1 MENGKTPK
9 AKKPIYKRI
18 WFWIVVVIVVAV
30 IGSALGG
37 GGKDKDKDSSDSK
50 STATSKSSSQAK
62 TSSSSSSSSSSSEKP
77 KSGWTQEIYDSITSA
92 QTNFNDDGTMTYSGG
107 TSYAEIEAKVGK
119 PDTTSESSI
128 GDQTTVLA
136 NWTSI
141 SWLKGETQS
150 ITIQYDKATGQIT
163 SKSKFNS

>member
-1 MENGKTPK
+1 MKNGKTPK

-18 WFWIVVVIVVAV
+18 WFWVVVVIVVAV

-62 TSSSSSSSSSSSEKP
+62 TSSSSSEKP

-92 QTNFNDDGTMTYSGG
+92 QTNINDDGTMSYSGG
-107 TSYAEIEAKVGK
+107 TPYAEIEAKVGK

-128 GDQTTVLA
+128 GNQTIVTV

-150 ITIQYDKATGQIT
+150 ITIQYDKASGQVT

>member
-1 MENGKTPK
+1 MHEEERIN
-9 AKKPIYKRI
+9 KRLCKFFI
-18 WFWIVVVIVVAV
+18 EIFEFTDEQLAAIDFQI
-30 IGSALGG
+30 
-37 GGKDKDKDSSDSK
+37 
-50 STATSKSSSQAK
+50 
-62 TSSSSSSSSSSSEKP
+62 P
-77 KSGWTQEIYDSITSA
+77 MTQEIYDSITSA
-92 QTNFNDDGTMTYSGG
+92 QTNINDDGTMSYSGG
-107 TSYAEIEAKVGK
+107 TPYAEIEAKVGK

-128 GDQTTVLA
+128 GNQTIVTV

>member
-37 GGKDKDKDSSDSK
+37 SGKDKDKDSSDSK

-62 TSSSSSSSSSSSEKP
+62 TSSSSSEKP
-77 KSGWTQEIYDSITSA
+77 KSGWTQEIYDSVVSA
-92 QTNFNDDGTMTYSGG
+92 KTNFNDDGTMAYSGG
-107 TSYAEIEAKVGK
+107 TPFAEIEAKVGK
-119 PDTTSESSI
+119 PDTTSESSV

-141 SWLKGETQS
+141 SWTKGETQS

>member
-1 MENGKTPK
+1 MKNGKTPK

-30 IGSALGG
+30 IGSAIGG

-62 TSSSSSSSSSSSEKP
+62 ASSSSSEKP

-92 QTNFNDDGTMTYSGG
+92 QTNINDDGTMSYSGG
-107 TSYAEIEAKVGK
+107 TPYAEIAAKVGK

-128 GDQTTVLA
+128 GNQTIVTV

>member
-1 MENGKTPK
+1 MKNGKTPK

-18 WFWIVVVIVVAV
+18 WFWVVVVIVVAV

-50 STATSKSSSQAK
+50 STATSKSTSQAK
-62 TSSSSSSSSSSSEKP
+62 ASSSSSEKP

-92 QTNFNDDGTMTYSGG
+92 QTNINDDGTMSYSGG
-107 TSYAEIEAKVGK
+107 TPFAEIEAKVGK
-119 PDTTSESSI
+119 PDTTSESSV

-141 SWLKGETQS
+141 SWTKGETQS

>member
-62 TSSSSSSSSSSSEKP
+62 TSSSSSEKP

-92 QTNFNDDGTMTYSGG
+92 QTNINDDGTMSYSGG
-107 TSYAEIEAKVGK
+107 TPYAEIEAKVGK

-128 GDQTTVLA
+128 GNQTIVTV

>member
-62 TSSSSSSSSSSSEKP
+62 TSSSSSEKP
-77 KSGWTQEIYDSITSA
+77 KSGWTQEIYDSVVSA
-92 QTNFNDDGTMTYSGG
+92 KTNFNDDGTMAYSGG
-107 TSYAEIEAKVGK
+107 TPFAEIEAKVGK
-119 PDTTSESSI
+119 PDTTSESSV

-141 SWLKGETQS
+141 SWTKGETQS
-150 ITIQYDKATGQIT
+150 ITIQFDKATGQIT

>member
-1 MENGKTPK
+1 MKNGKTPK

-18 WFWIVVVIVVAV
+18 WFWVVVVIVVAV

-62 TSSSSSSSSSSSEKP
+62 TSSSSSEKP

-92 QTNFNDDGTMTYSGG
+92 QTNINDDGTMSYSGG
-107 TSYAEIEAKVGK
+107 TPYAEIEAKVGK

>member
-1 MENGKTPK
+1 MKNGKTPK

-18 WFWIVVVIVVAV
+18 WFWIIVVIVVAV
-30 IGSALGG
+30 IGSAIGG

-50 STATSKSSSQAK
+50 STVTSKSSSQAK
-62 TSSSSSSSSSSSEKP
+62 ASSSSSEKP

-92 QTNFNDDGTMTYSGG
+92 QTNINDDGTMSYSGG
-107 TSYAEIEAKVGK
+107 TPYAEIEAKVGK

-128 GDQTTVLA
+128 GNQTIVTV

>member
-1 MENGKTPK
+1 MKNGKTPK

-18 WFWIVVVIVVAV
+18 WFWVVVVIVVAV

-62 TSSSSSSSSSSSEKP
+62 ISSSSSEKP
-77 KSGWTQEIYDSITSA
+77 KSGWTQEIYDSVVSA
-92 QTNFNDDGTMTYSGG
+92 KTNFNDDGTTAYSGG
-107 TSYAEIEAKVGK
+107 TPFAEIEAKVGK

-141 SWLKGETQS
+141 SWTKGETQS

>member
-62 TSSSSSSSSSSSEKP
+62 TSSSSSEKP
-77 KSGWTQEIYDSITSA
+77 KSGWTQEIYDSVVSA
-92 QTNFNDDGTMTYSGG
+92 KTNFNDDGTMAYSGG
-107 TSYAEIEAKVGK
+107 TPFAEIEAKVGK
-119 PDTTSESSI
+119 PNTTSESSV

-141 SWLKGETQS
+141 SWTKGETQS

>member
-1 MENGKTPK
+1 MKNGKNPK

-62 TSSSSSSSSSSSEKP
+62 TSSSSSEKP
-77 KSGWTQEIYDSITSA
+77 KSGWTQEIYDSVVSA
-92 QTNFNDDGTMTYSGG
+92 KTNFNDDGTMAYSGG
-107 TSYAEIEAKVGK
+107 TPFAEIEAKVGK
-119 PDTTSESSI
+119 PDTTSESSV

-141 SWLKGETQS
+141 SWTKGETQS

>member
-18 WFWIVVVIVVAV
+18 WFWVVVVIVVAV

-50 STATSKSSSQAK
+50 STATSKSTSQAK
-62 TSSSSSSSSSSSEKP
+62 ASSSSSEKP

-92 QTNFNDDGTMTYSGG
+92 QTNINDDGTMSYSGG
-107 TSYAEIEAKVGK
+107 TPYAEIEAKVGK

-128 GDQTTVLA
+128 GNQTIVTV

>member
-1 MENGKTPK
+1 MKNGKTPK

-30 IGSALGG
+30 IGSAIGG

-50 STATSKSSSQAK
+50 STATSKSTSQAK
-62 TSSSSSSSSSSSEKP
+62 ASSSSSEKP

-92 QTNFNDDGTMTYSGG
+92 QTNINDDGTMSYSGG
-107 TSYAEIEAKVGK
+107 TPYAEIEAKVGK

-128 GDQTTVLA
+128 GDQTIVTV

>member
-30 IGSALGG
+30 IGSTLGG

-62 TSSSSSSSSSSSEKP
+62 TSSSSSEKP

-92 QTNFNDDGTMTYSGG
+92 QTNINDDGTMSYSGG
-107 TSYAEIEAKVGK
+107 TPYAEIEAKVGK

-128 GDQTTVLA
+128 GNQTIVTV

>member
-37 GGKDKDKDSSDSK
+37 GGKEKDKDSSDSK

-62 TSSSSSSSSSSSEKP
+62 TSSSSSEKP

-92 QTNFNDDGTMTYSGG
+92 QTNFNDDGTMAYSGG
-107 TSYAEIEAKVGK
+107 TPYAEIEAKVGK

-141 SWLKGETQS
+141 SWIKGETQS

>member
-18 WFWIVVVIVVAV
+18 WFWIIVVIVVAV

-37 GGKDKDKDSSDSK
+37 GGKDKDKDLSDSK
-50 STATSKSSSQAK
+50 STATSNSSSQAN
-62 TSSSSSSSSSSSEKP
+62 SSSSSSEKP

-92 QTNFNDDGTMTYSGG
+92 QTNFNDDGTMAYSGG

-128 GDQTTVLA
+128 GNQTTVMA

-141 SWLKGETQS
+141 SWIKGETQS

>member
-1 MENGKTPK
+1 MKNRKTPK
-9 AKKPIYKRI
+9 PKKPIYKRI
-18 WFWIVVVIVVAV
+18 WFWIVVVIVVAI
-30 IGSALGG
+30 IGSAIGG

-62 TSSSSSSSSSSSEKP
+62 TSSSSSEKP
-77 KSGWTQEIYDSITSA
+77 KLGWTQEIYDSITSA
-92 QTNFNDDGTMTYSGG
+92 QTNINDDGTISYSGG
-107 TSYAEIEAKVGK
+107 TPYAEIEAKVGK

-128 GDQTTVLA
+128 GNQTIVTV

>member
-1 MENGKTPK
+1 MKNGKNPK

-62 TSSSSSSSSSSSEKP
+62 TSSSSSEKP
-77 KSGWTQEIYDSITSA
+77 KSGWTQEIYDSVVSA
-92 QTNFNDDGTMTYSGG
+92 KTNFNDDGTMAYSGG
-107 TSYAEIEAKVGK
+107 TPFAEIEAKVGK

-128 GDQTTVLA
+128 GNQTIVTV

>member
-1 MENGKTPK
+1 MKNRKTPK
-9 AKKPIYKRI
+9 PKKPIYKRI
-18 WFWIVVVIVVAV
+18 WFWIVVVIVVAI
-30 IGSALGG
+30 IGSAIGG

-62 TSSSSSSSSSSSEKP
+62 TSSSSSEKQ

-92 QTNFNDDGTMTYSGG
+92 QTNINDDGSISYSGG
-107 TSYAEIEAKVGK
+107 TPYAEIEAKVGK

>member
-1 MENGKTPK
+1 MENRKTPK

-62 TSSSSSSSSSSSEKP
+62 TSSSSSEKP
-77 KSGWTQEIYDSITSA
+77 KSGWTQEIYDSVVSA
-92 QTNFNDDGTMTYSGG
+92 KTNFNDDGTMAYSGG
-107 TSYAEIEAKVGK
+107 TPFAEIEAKVGK
-119 PDTTSESSI
+119 PDTTSESSV

-141 SWLKGETQS
+141 SWTKGETQS

>member
-50 STATSKSSSQAK
+50 STATSKSTSQAK
-62 TSSSSSSSSSSSEKP
+62 ASSSSSEKP

-92 QTNFNDDGTMTYSGG
+92 QTNINDDGTMSYSGG
-107 TSYAEIEAKVGK
+107 TPYAEIEAKVGK
-119 PDTTSESSI
+119 PDTTSESSV

-141 SWLKGETQS
+141 SWTKGETQS

>member
-1 MENGKTPK
+1 MKNGKTPK

-62 TSSSSSSSSSSSEKP
+62 TSSSSSEKP

-92 QTNFNDDGTMTYSGG
+92 QTNINDDGTMSYSGG
-107 TSYAEIEAKVGK
+107 TPYAEIEAKVGK

-128 GDQTTVLA
+128 GNQTIVTV

>member
-1 MENGKTPK
+1 MKNGKTPK

-30 IGSALGG
+30 IGSAIGG

-50 STATSKSSSQAK
+50 STATSKSSSQA
-62 TSSSSSSSSSSSEKP
+62 TTSSSSSEKP

-92 QTNFNDDGTMTYSGG
+92 QTNINDDGTMSYSGG
-107 TSYAEIEAKVGK
+107 TPYAEIEAKVGK

-128 GDQTTVLA
+128 GNQTIVTV

>member
-1 MENGKTPK
+1 MKNGKTPK

-37 GGKDKDKDSSDSK
+37 GGKDKEKDSSDSK

-62 TSSSSSSSSSSSEKP
+62 TSSSSSKKP

-92 QTNFNDDGTMTYSGG
+92 QTNINDDGTMSYSGG
-107 TSYAEIEAKVGK
+107 TPYAEIEAKVGK

-128 GDQTTVLA
+128 GNQTIVTV

>member
-1 MENGKTPK
+1 MKNRKTPK
-9 AKKPIYKRI
+9 PKKPIYKRI
-18 WFWIVVVIVVAV
+18 WFWIVVVIVVAI
-30 IGSALGG
+30 IGSAIGG

-62 TSSSSSSSSSSSEKP
+62 TSSSSSEKP

-92 QTNFNDDGTMTYSGG
+92 QTNINDDGTMSYSGG
-107 TSYAEIEAKVGK
+107 TPYAEIEAKVGK
-119 PDTTSESSI
+119 ADTTSESSI
-128 GDQTTVLA
+128 GNQTIVTV

-141 SWLKGETQS
+141 SWIKGETQS

>member
-18 WFWIVVVIVVAV
+18 WFWVVVVIVVAV

-62 TSSSSSSSSSSSEKP
+62 TSTSSSSSSEKP

-92 QTNFNDDGTMTYSGG
+92 QTNFNDDGTMAYSGG

>member
-1 MENGKTPK
+1 MKNGKTPK

-18 WFWIVVVIVVAV
+18 WFWVVVVIVVAV

-50 STATSKSSSQAK
+50 STATSKSSGQAK
-62 TSSSSSSSSSSSEKP
+62 ISSSSSEKP

-92 QTNFNDDGTMTYSGG
+92 QTNINGDGTLSYSGG

-128 GDQTTVLA
+128 GDQTIVTV

>member
-1 MENGKTPK
+1 MKNGKTPK

-30 IGSALGG
+30 IGSAIGG

-62 TSSSSSSSSSSSEKP
+62 ISSSSSEKQ
-77 KSGWTQEIYDSITSA
+77 KSGWTQEIYDSVVSA
-92 QTNFNDDGTMTYSGG
+92 KTNFNDDGTMAYSGG
-107 TSYAEIEAKVGK
+107 TPFAEIEAKVGK
-119 PDTTSESSI
+119 PDTTSESSV

-141 SWLKGETQS
+141 SWTKGETQS

>member
-30 IGSALGG
+30 IGSAIGG

-62 TSSSSSSSSSSSEKP
+62 TSSSSSEKP
-77 KSGWTQEIYDSITSA
+77 KSGWTQEIYDSVVSA
-92 QTNFNDDGTMTYSGG
+92 KTNFNDDGTMAYSGG
-107 TSYAEIEAKVGK
+107 TPFAEIEAKVGK
-119 PDTTSESSI
+119 PDTTSESSV

-141 SWLKGETQS
+141 SWTKGETQS

>member
-62 TSSSSSSSSSSSEKP
+62 TSSSSSEKP
-77 KSGWTQEIYDSITSA
+77 KSGWTQEIYNSITSA
-92 QTNFNDDGTMTYSGG
+92 QTNINDDGTMSYSGG
-107 TSYAEIEAKVGK
+107 TPYAEIEAKVGK

-128 GDQTTVLA
+128 GNQTIVTV

>member
-62 TSSSSSSSSSSSEKP
+62 TPSSSSEKP

-92 QTNFNDDGTMTYSGG
+92 QTNFNDDGTMAYSGG
-107 TSYAEIEAKVGK
+107 TPYAEIEAKVGK

-128 GDQTTVLA
+128 GNQTTVMA

-141 SWLKGETQS
+141 SWIKGETQS

>member
-1 MENGKTPK
+1 MKNGKTPK

-62 TSSSSSSSSSSSEKP
+62 TSSSSSEKP
-77 KSGWTQEIYDSITSA
+77 KSGWTQEIYDSVVSA
-92 QTNFNDDGTMTYSGG
+92 KTNFNDDGTMAYSGG
-107 TSYAEIEAKVGK
+107 TPFAEIEAKVGK
-119 PDTTSESSI
+119 PDTTSESSV

-141 SWLKGETQS
+141 SWTKGETQS

>member
-18 WFWIVVVIVVAV
+18 WFWVVVVIVVAV

-62 TSSSSSSSSSSSEKP
+62 TSSSSSEKP
-77 KSGWTQEIYDSITSA
+77 KSGWTQEIYDSVVSA
-92 QTNFNDDGTMTYSGG
+92 KTNFNDDGTMAYSGG
-107 TSYAEIEAKVGK
+107 TPFAEIEAKVGK
-119 PDTTSESSI
+119 PDTTSESSV

-141 SWLKGETQS
+141 SWTKGETQS

>member
-1 MENGKTPK
+1 MKNGKNPK

-18 WFWIVVVIVVAV
+18 WFWVVVVIVVAV

-62 TSSSSSSSSSSSEKP
+62 TSSSSSEKP
-77 KSGWTQEIYDSITSA
+77 KSGWTQEIYDSVVSA
-92 QTNFNDDGTMTYSGG
+92 KTNFNDDGTMAYSGG
-107 TSYAEIEAKVGK
+107 TPFAEIEAKVGK
-119 PDTTSESSI
+119 PDTTSESSV

-141 SWLKGETQS
+141 SWTKGETQS

>member
-1 MENGKTPK
+1 MKNGKTTK

-18 WFWIVVVIVVAV
+18 WFWVVVVIVVAV

-62 TSSSSSSSSSSSEKP
+62 ASSSSSEKP

-92 QTNFNDDGTMTYSGG
+92 QTNINDDGTMSYSGG
-107 TSYAEIEAKVGK
+107 TPYAEIEAKVGK

-128 GDQTTVLA
+128 GNQTIVTV